1 MLVPLSWCGL
11 SILPFCGLVNSC
23 SSRASPA
30 RSPQVCSVS
39 NSPHNRVRRRLAVS
53 ASTQLPGYCVRQ
65 PCQNTRRQSE
75 PGRPAPRPIPSEE
88 LGSLSSRVQLRPCS
102 SRRWKLPQSMEA
114 ASKPARRSL
123 PVCSSRR
130 MMDSDASGLHASIF
144 LRCLVRV
151 GVGVGV
157 KVGVWGRGWCRG

>member
-1 MLVPLSWCGL
+1 MASCGL
-11 SILPFCGLVNSC
+11 SIPFCGLVNSLPLARLTFT
-23 SSRASPA
+23 SPGHPKFMHLKHSTLTVYNATSRSDRPKAKPA
-30 RSPQVCSVS
+30 
-39 NSPHNRVRRRLAVS
+39 
-53 ASTQLPGYCVRQ
+53 YCVHRQ

-114 ASKPARRSL
+114 ASKPARRSW

-130 MMDSDASGLHASIF
+130 MMSSDASGLHASIF

-157 KVGVWGRGWCRG
+157 KVGVWCRGWGRG